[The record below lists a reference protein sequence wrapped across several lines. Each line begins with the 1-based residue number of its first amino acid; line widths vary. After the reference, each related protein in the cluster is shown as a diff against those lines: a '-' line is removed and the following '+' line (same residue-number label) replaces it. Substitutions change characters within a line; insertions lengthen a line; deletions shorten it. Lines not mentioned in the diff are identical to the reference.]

1 MASLQAVL
9 LSSLVPDLRHKWKG
23 KVASLSA
30 DVIVQPAT
38 RESYYLARI
47 AITDEAR
54 LRRERSLVP
63 GMPVEVFLATTGRRT
78 ALQYLLGPLTEQLS
92 HAMRES

>member
-1 MASLQAVL
+1 M
-9 LSSLVPDLRHKWKG
+9 
-23 KVASLSA
+23 
-30 DVIVQPAT
+30 QPAT

-47 AITDEAR
+47 SITDEGR
-54 LRRERSLVP
+54 LRKERSLVS

-78 ALQYLLGPLTEQLS
+78 ALQYLLSPLTDQLS